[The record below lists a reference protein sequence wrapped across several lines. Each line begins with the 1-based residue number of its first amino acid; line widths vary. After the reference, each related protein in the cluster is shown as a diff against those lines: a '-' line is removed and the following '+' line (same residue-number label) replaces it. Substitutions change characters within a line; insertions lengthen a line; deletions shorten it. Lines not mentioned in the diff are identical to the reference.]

1 MAMLTHD
8 FERLFHPSEG
18 RPRVRPTAAKAQLAA
33 IKRFS
38 LCALTIFLAGG
49 ALAAVIA
56 LKTGVYFWR
65 FRFGVG

>member
-8 FERLFHPSEG
+8 FERLFHPSEA
-18 RPRVRPTAAKAQLAA
+18 RPRVRPAAARAHLAA

-49 ALAAVIA
+49 TLAAGIA
-56 LKTGVYFWR
+56 LKTAIYFWR
-65 FRFGVG
+65 FQVGAG

>member
-8 FERLFHPSEG
+8 FERIFQPPEG
-18 RPRVRPTAAKAQLAA
+18 RWRVRPTAARAHLAT
-33 IKRFS
+33 IKRFC

-49 ALAAVIA
+49 SLAAIIA

-65 FRFGVG
+65 FKLGAG